1 MEKTSLE
8 ESLGGYQR
16 LLGLEPS
23 RQLLRLNLSFLSP
36 CCPDTHTLVI
46 VLFLFGFNVKKRRLH
61 FSRAMAL
68 VNIILQELGVL
79 AHALIDHLQM
89 AVSVFVI
96 TEGDTEREQP
106 LSLDV
111 PLSFSRGS

>member
-1 MEKTSLE
+1 
-8 ESLGGYQR
+8 
-16 LLGLEPS
+16 
-23 RQLLRLNLSFLSP
+23 
-36 CCPDTHTLVI
+36 
-46 VLFLFGFNVKKRRLH
+46 
-61 FSRAMAL
+61 MAL

-96 TEGDTEREQP
+96 TEVDTEREQP

-111 PLSFSRGS
+111 PLSFSQGS